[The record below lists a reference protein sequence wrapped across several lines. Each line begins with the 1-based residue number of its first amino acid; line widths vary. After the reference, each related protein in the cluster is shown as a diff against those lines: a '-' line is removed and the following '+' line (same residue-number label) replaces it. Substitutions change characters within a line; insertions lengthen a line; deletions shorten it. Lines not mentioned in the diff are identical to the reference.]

1 MNIEI
6 LNWKKQ
12 DGYWIVTATE
22 NTQEGDFVIVEKKNG
37 TRELKQ
43 ILELCP
49 GGAIPCDFPSSV
61 RMVAKKGDKTQ
72 GRFVGASM
80 ALKMIERSLIDPEL
94 KITILKD

>member
-37 TRELKQ
+37 TR
-43 ILELCP
+43 
-49 GGAIPCDFPSSV
+49 D
-61 RMVAKKGDKTQ
+61 
-72 GRFVGASM
+72 
-80 ALKMIERSLIDPEL
+80 
-94 KITILKD
+94 